1 MDYRRLKS
9 YAYAVLNILV
19 ILWLVE
25 SGKWYHWLIY
35 SIFQTV
41 RVLLFVYKRRDEF
54 MRYIELII
62 LKAEMYVNQK
72 K

>member
-9 YAYAVLNILV
+9 YAYAVLNILL

-35 SIFQTV
+35 SILQTV
-41 RVLLFVYKRRDEF
+41 RVLLFVYKRREEF